1 MFSSIFFCIC
11 SAEMKRRK
19 VDSSKKN
26 DDVTIII
33 DDNNKRERSS
43 TKSKDKRDKSS
54 YDDIEV
60 RKDKR
65 VSRKRAL

>member
-1 MFSSIFFCIC
+1 
-11 SAEMKRRK
+11 MKRRK
-19 VDSSKKN
+19 VDKKSN
-26 DDVTIII
+26 DDLPLIP
-33 DDNNKRERSS
+33 DENMKRERSS

-54 YDDIEV
+54 YGDIDV